1 MEPEIIDV
9 KGDEIKVDE
18 VKTKEEIIKEQA
30 VVLKAEIE
38 DAVRGNGQSSL
49 GATKDSLKGIKLE
62 EMTAVMSACNQMKW
76 AYDNTGLRYKPYF
89 KLDFEQPEIG
99 LEIWSGAKLVETIAI
114 PSTGGMDG
122 DPTLQIS
129 RDMYTMIAMALKHA
143 NNNLI

>member
-9 KGDEIKVDE
+9 KGE
-18 VKTKEEIIKEQA
+18 VKGEKTKEEIIKEQA
-30 VVLKAEIE
+30 VALKAEIE
-38 DAVRGNGQSSL
+38 DAVRGNGESSL

-62 EMTAVMSACNQMKW
+62 DMTAMMSACNQMKW
-76 AYDNTGLRYKPYF
+76 AFDNTGFRYKPFF

-99 LEIWSGAKLVETIAI
+99 VEIYKGDELVETIAI

-129 RDMYTMIAMALKHA
+129 RDMYTMIAFVLKHA
-143 NNNLI
+143 YKNSNLE